1 MNCQG
6 SFSSRTSPPAGGRRW
21 AVHGSNFLSRRRRLW
36 ETGRRDTRLSAKKR
50 PDSVCSVRPVANSSL
65 PKGECANTTPKST
78 VIRSQTGRARGVASS
93 STIPNPA
100 GVSVTGVIRTPAST
114 TVTGPDAK
122 AETTCKTC
130 GGTFEYSPSDTSGV
144 YCSDCVSNADGLLP
158 KNPSS
163 AGKRITVDCNGC
175 GSELS
180 VYPSRVERNERGV
193 FCDMAC
199 YGRWLSRTIVGENH
213 HQWAGG
219 PITYGRKWWT
229 IRRQV
234 LERDDYRCQRCGRS
248 RDDIGRNPDV
258 HHLVPVRS
266 FDDTEDAHTL
276 ANVIAL
282 CRRCH
287 RLVEEDQISVS
298 RD

>member
-1 MNCQG
+1 MQCPTCGKQLA
-6 SFSSRTSPPAGGRRW
+6 TEGGVRQHHTK
-21 AVHGSNFLSRRRRLW
+21 VHGDPLSNRTCTGCGLEFYDPKSRRSFCD
-36 ETGRRDTRLSAKKR
+36 GCN
-50 PDSVCSVRPVANSSL
+50 PNV
-65 PKGECANTTPKST
+65 GEHNGNWS
-78 VIRSQTGRARGVASS
+78 
-93 STIPNPA
+93 
-100 GVSVTGVIRTPAST
+100 
-114 TVTGPDAK
+114 DAK

-287 RLVEEDQISVS
+287 RLAEEDQISMS
-298 RD
+298 LD